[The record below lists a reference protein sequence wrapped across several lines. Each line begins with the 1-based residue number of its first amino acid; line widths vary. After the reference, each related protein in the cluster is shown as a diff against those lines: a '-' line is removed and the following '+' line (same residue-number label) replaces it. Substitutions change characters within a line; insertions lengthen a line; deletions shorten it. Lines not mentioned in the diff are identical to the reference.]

1 MDFLVSDYLLSLGL
15 SLSIALLVAFRAGK
29 IAGEINSLNL
39 EEKVD
44 GLARSALKEKIVS
57 QLEILLRVYVD
68 TTEYALF
75 PAGVNLQEVAAR
87 CFFHNDNI
95 QWLNAIYLD
104 LVNQGTQSPH
114 FAQGLELVL
123 SFIR

>member
-1 MDFLVSDYLLSLGL
+1 MDFIVSDYVLSLGL
-15 SLSIALLVAFRAGK
+15 SFSIALLVAFRAGK
-29 IAGEINSLNL
+29 IAGEINSLTL

-44 GLARSALKEKIVS
+44 GLAISTLQEKIVS
-57 QLEILLRVYVD
+57 QLEILLRVYRD
-68 TTEYALF
+68 TTESVTL
-75 PAGVNLQEVAAR
+75 PLGVNLQEVAAR
-87 CFFHNDNI
+87 CFFHNESI

-114 FAQGLELVL
+114 FAQALELVL